1 MDSFTEDNTFFA
13 CAYCAHELGTLA
25 TLIENQILAEHEC
38 LKDSENV
45 HVNYET
51 KKIYIAENNVKDSE
65 CSSLSSSSQPNN
77 VASSSSSKTHT
88 ELWTDN
94 TVKLLIDIYKHNKNK
109 FDSPSFT
116 KKKVWEIISLELSK
130 FGYNKSGVKCDEKW
144 RNLRKMYDKVRT
156 ELNKTGNSKITWKF
170 YEDFQEM
177 YWKDPHFVPIAT
189 ASSTADSVKRKLMD
203 INNYT
208 TEKEDGNKKKNLS
221 PGEKRKIKPSFTAAE
236 IEIRKQKRHEE
247 KMKLKKEI
255 FEWFKENNK
264 KNKD

>member
-1 MDSFTEDNTFFA
+1 MDSFTEDNTSFA
-13 CAYCAHELGTLA
+13 CAYCAQELGTLA

-45 HVNYET
+45 NVIYET
-51 KKIYIAENNVKDSE
+51 RKIYIAENNVKDSE

-77 VASSSSSKTHT
+77 NVAY
-88 ELWTDN
+88 
-94 TVKLLIDIYKHNKNK
+94 IIIY
-109 FDSPSFT
+109 FT

-144 RNLRKMYDKVRT
+144 RNLRKTYDKVRT

-177 YWKDPHFVPIAT
+177 YWKYPHFVPIAT

-203 INNYT
+203 INNCT

-221 PGEKRKIKPSFTAAE
+221 TGEKRKIKPSFTAAG
-236 IEIRKQKRHEE
+236 
-247 KMKLKKEI
+247 
-255 FEWFKENNK
+255 
-264 KNKD
+264 